1 LVVSLT
7 SRPSHPSPS
16 SCTPRWAWD
25 STKPGST
32 HFPLASWTAT
42 PSGMV
47 MSRPRAAMTPSRTST
62 VPPSITS
69 PSTGTTRPPV
79 MATELRCRMVM
90 TPCLP
95 PMRRGEVGARRP
107 ARGAQMSEQQP
118 PGSGEPTGNAAG
130 KGEKDTRKQGRGKL
144 GGRRTGAPQAR
155 ERGAQRGSQAGQQPE
170 PATQPLPET
179 ATKNG
184 LSWIALAVAV
194 VLGVWQIIYAITM
207 QTMTSD
213 SQEVYTSVWLLI
225 SLVLAVA

>member
-1 LVVSLT
+1 
-7 SRPSHPSPS
+7 
-16 SCTPRWAWD
+16 
-25 STKPGST
+25 
-32 HFPLASWTAT
+32 
-42 PSGMV
+42 
-47 MSRPRAAMTPSRTST
+47 
-62 VPPSITS
+62 
-69 PSTGTTRPPV
+69 
-79 MATELRCRMVM
+79 
-90 TPCLP
+90 
-95 PMRRGEVGARRP
+95 
-107 ARGAQMSEQQP
+107 MSEQQP

-130 KGEKDTRKQGRGKL
+130 KGEQDTRKQGRGKL

-184 LSWIALAVAV
+184 LSWIALALAV

-225 SLVLAVA
+225 SLVLAVACGVLGIVALSQRARPRWPATASVAIGSYVFLVSLAFWIGGLMGSPM